1 MKFRLAHLLKMG
13 CLLVLLSKMSWP
25 GLAESLTGG
34 KGTLFIGTLPHHIA
48 VIDEAT
54 EEIQERI
61 ALKTGI
67 PRQLELSYNHRRF
80 YVVNNTL
87 EDIEIVDI
95 ASKQVVDTFSL
106 SEGNRRVRIWHYQT
120 DPLERY
126 MFLVTRSYSRL
137 MDRFEIGPFTLTQ
150 YDLSSHKIVATHPW
164 PHAKERDCV
173 RMSFS
178 PDGGLL
184 YLFFDEILIFDTAE
198 FKQVGTWKLSQ
209 TVETG
214 LGQIE
219 LSSECAVDVIHEAP
233 GFVTD
238 LFTVRDPVQNRR
250 LMGVARLDLVKKN
263 MDYFTVGPAQQV
275 TFALGPN
282 RLQAY
287 GLLREINHY
296 EFWGFDLAN
305 RRLRDRKEFPGR
317 PRMKVKT
324 SSNGK
329 LLYIYEADDAIHIYN
344 AASYEYLRTIHLDAY
359 HRTALYV
366 IPPK

>member
-1 MKFRLAHLLKMG
+1 MEIRRVCKSFLLVMVVIVAFSLPVSAQEEGKQTLFTNVNVFDGKSERLATGMEV
-13 CLLVLLSKMSWP
+13 LV
-25 GLAESLTGG
+25 
-34 KGTLFIGTLPHHIA
+34 
-48 VIDEAT
+48 
-54 EEIQERI
+54 
-61 ALKTGI
+61 
-67 PRQLELSYNHRRF
+67 
-80 YVVNNTL
+80 
-87 EDIEIVDI
+87 
-95 ASKQVVDTFSL
+95 
-106 SEGNRRVRIWHYQT
+106 EGN
-120 DPLERY
+120 
-126 MFLVTRSYSRL
+126 
-137 MDRFEIGPFTLTQ
+137 
-150 YDLSSHKIVATHPW
+150 
-164 PHAKERDCV
+164 
-173 RMSFS
+173 
-178 PDGGLL
+178 
-184 YLFFDEILIFDTAE
+184 LI
-198 FKQVGTWKLSQ
+198 KQIGTWKLSQ
-209 TVETG
+209 AVETG

-305 RRLRDRKEFPGR
+305 RRLRDWKEFPGR